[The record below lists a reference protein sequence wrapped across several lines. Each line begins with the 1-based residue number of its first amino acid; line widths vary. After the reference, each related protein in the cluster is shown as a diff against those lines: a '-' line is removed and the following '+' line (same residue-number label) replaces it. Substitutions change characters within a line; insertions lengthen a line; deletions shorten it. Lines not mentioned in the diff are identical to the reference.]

1 MRRIPLRA
9 YLAPL
14 QRDRLQAI
22 AEALGLPVSREL
34 IPTIAATLKDPVRVE
49 SLIAELPGDA
59 VQLLRSLCYS
69 ETLHIPIRD
78 QAFGSAP
85 AFSRLQALGLAGMGK
100 EYWGTLR
107 VVLPDETTGILL
119 ELFMARDAAALA
131 GAPANEVTQITA
143 RADAFLRNATTLIA
157 IAEKETIPLTSKGDI
172 AKSFLAK
179 KLLPLLELGSYPAPL
194 DGRYPFDF
202 LQLHD
207 FCCYCGILHR
217 QGQAIVA
224 GETAE
229 SFLEAEEAEIG
240 RAIVAFAANAH
251 ERLPIAWLATLLGR
265 LEPGG
270 WVSLDRVV
278 SVCQPDGLNKRE
290 IAEYR
295 RLWHDA
301 AVLLEAVG
309 LLDSGMDASGTRAV
323 RLGRLMRLDAVEA
336 TQAEA
341 FIVTPDF
348 KISAPR
354 NLKSLLR
361 REISR
366 TATLVKSDMMD
377 QWELTREN
385 VCRAIDEGKSAEAI
399 LKFLADHSSTPLPRN
414 VIDSVNS
421 WEKTHADIRYHE
433 GPMLIVDNPAEAAA
447 LQEILQKE
455 GALLGRPA
463 ETVFLLHP
471 KRAEAALAR
480 IRSRRTIGRVNIPEA
495 RKRGSR
501 FSEIVEKLE
510 KTREKPI
517 ENGPGVHRVTM

>member
-9 YLAPL
+9 FLAPL
-14 QRDRLQAI
+14 QRERLQEI

-34 IPTIAATLKDPVRVE
+34 IPTIAATLRDPIR
-49 SLIAELPGDA
+49 IATLVDELPKEA
-59 VQLLRSLCYS
+59 VLLLRSLCYS
-69 ETLHIPIRD
+69 ETLHMPIRD
-78 QAFGSAP
+78 QAFGGEP
-85 AFSRLQALGLAGMGK
+85 EFSRLQSLGLAGMGK

-107 VVLPDETTGILL
+107 VVLPDETTAILL
-119 ELFMARDAAALA
+119 EIFQARDSAALSA
-131 GAPANEVTQITA
+131 AIVPEVSQIA
-143 RADAFLRNATTLIA
+143 SRADAFQRNATTLIA

-172 AKSFLAK
+172 AKSFLTK

-207 FCCYCGILHR
+207 FCCYCGLLHR

-240 RAIVAFAANAH
+240 RALLAFAANAH
-251 ERLPIAWLATLLGR
+251 ERLPIAWLASLLGR
-265 LEPGG
+265 LEPGA
-270 WVSLDRVV
+270 WVPLETVAAV
-278 SVCQPDGLNKRE
+278 SQPDGLNKRE
-290 IAEYR
+290 IAEHR

-309 LLDSGMDASGTRAV
+309 LLDTGTDANGMRAV
-323 RLGRLMRLDAVEA
+323 RLGRLMRIDAGEA
-336 TQAEA
+336 AQAEA
-341 FIVTPDF
+341 FIVSPDF

-354 NLKSLLR
+354 NLKPMLR

-366 TATLVKSDMMD
+366 VATLVKSDMMD

-385 VCRAIDEGKSAEAI
+385 VCRAIDEGRSAEAI
-399 LKFLADHSSTPLPRN
+399 LKFFADHSSTPLPRN
-414 VIDSVNS
+414 VVDSINS

-433 GPMLIVDNPAEAAA
+433 GPLLIVENPSEASL
-447 LQEILQKE
+447 LQELLQKD
-455 GALLGRPA
+455 GALLGRPS

-471 KRAEAALAR
+471 KRAESALAR
-480 IRSRRTIGRVNIPEA
+480 IRSRRTIGRITIPEA
-495 RKRGSR
+495 RKRTSR